1 MVKFII
7 GPKGSGKTKW
17 LIDRAN
23 EDIQNENEN
32 VVFVDVDDNHIFSL
46 NYSVRLIN
54 AMEFNINNV
63 ESLYGFLC
71 GIIGKDYDVEK
82 IYVDSVYKVISLKV
96 EDLEK
101 LSKNLNLISEKFGTE
116 FYINIEQSLAEI
128 PEDLKLNCIEVDKN

>member
-96 EDLEK
+96 EDLEN

-116 FYINIEQSLAEI
+116 FYINIEQSLAEM